1 MADDHKAKRLEI
13 AHVLFMDIVGYST
26 LLTDEQSEAL
36 QELNQIVRRTEAA
49 REAQAVGQLTIL
61 PTGDGMALVFTRSV
75 EEPVECALEISQAL
89 RAQPSL
95 PVRMGIHSG
104 PIHHVK
110 DANGRENIAGVG
122 INIAQRV
129 MDCGDAGHIL
139 VSKRVADDLAQQRRW
154 QPYLHELGDVEVKH
168 GVVVSLVNVYAET
181 IGNPTPPTRL
191 GKAHG
196 GVRALSKSTRKG
208 LSPVLRAIFIIAGL
222 AIALTFVLAIVS
234 VIFAPAIMRTL
245 DQRRSA
251 RLPQP
256 GATAPPSLADT
267 IKSEVARKI
276 TGQLKDELSR
286 ESNATAAPPSTA
298 SEIPEKSIAVL
309 PFENLSNDKDAAYFS
324 DGVTEEILNA
334 LAQIPN
340 LKVAARRSAFQFKGS
355 DLDLHK
361 IGQVLG
367 VAHILEGSLQK
378 AGDQVRINVQL
389 VDVQSGL
396 QAWSEKYDRK
406 LDNVFAVEDEIAK
419 AIATRL
425 RVQLTGGAGQPL
437 VVDSTNN
444 PQAHEL
450 YLRGLSLLAARGPGL
465 REGAEAFQQ
474 AVKLDPGYAQAWGAL
489 AITELLLPSYGLAS
503 FDASL
508 SRGES
513 AAQRALSLDP
523 NTASAHIAVGLANT
537 IRFRWPE
544 ADQAFRRA
552 LVLAPG
558 DAEAVNQYAQF
569 LATVGQLEASLRE
582 IERAQQLDPLS
593 PIIGVIHAGALAAL
607 RRDDAAEAQIKS
619 VLAAH
624 PEFQPAHA
632 WAAIEY
638 IDRKMYPEAE
648 AELRAFGK
656 LNGQN
661 GDAKALLAR
670 GMADPAQRAAA
681 VNSLETSPENADMR
695 QDTILYAFYLVSLG
709 ERGRALDQ
717 LEIYAVKHNSAFAP
731 WLWNRG
737 FDPLRDEPRF
747 KAILAKLGL
756 PYTPPA
762 VTKQ

>member
-1 MADDHKAKRLEI
+1 MADEHKAKRLEI
-13 AHVLFMDIVGYST
+13 AHVLFMDIVGYSK

-36 QELNQIVRRTEAA
+36 QELNQIVRSTEAA
-49 REAQAVGQLTIL
+49 READAAGELTLL
-61 PTGDGMALVFTRSV
+61 PTGDGMALVFTGSV
-75 EEPVECALEISQAL
+75 EEPAECALEISRAL

-168 GVVVSLVNVYAET
+168 GFVVSLVNLYAET

-191 GKAHG
+191 GKARG
-196 GVRALSKSTRKG
+196 SIPGSTAGTRKALSP
-208 LSPVLRAIFIIAGL
+208 LAWAIFIV
-222 AIALTFVLAIVS
+222 AILLLVLAIVS

-245 DQRRSA
+245 KGGLA
-251 RLPQP
+251 TLPQP
-256 GATAPPSLADT
+256 SATAAPSLADT
-267 IKSEVARKI
+267 IKSAVAKKI
-276 TGQLKDELSR
+276 TDELQGELSR
-286 ESNATAAPPSTA
+286 KKNAALGPTATGSA
-298 SEIPEKSIAVL
+298 IPEKSIAVL
-309 PFENLSNDKDAAYFS
+309 PFENLSNDKNTAYFS
-324 DGVTEEILNA
+324 DGITEEILNA

-340 LKVAARRSAFQFKGS
+340 LKVAARRSAFQFKGN
-355 DLDLHK
+355 DLDLRK

-389 VDVQSGL
+389 VDVQNGL

-419 AIATRL
+419 AIATKL

-450 YLRGLSLLAARGPGL
+450 YLRGLTLLAARGPGL
-465 REGAEAFQQ
+465 REASDLFQQ
-474 AVKLDPGYAQAWGAL
+474 AVKLDASYAQAWGAL
-489 AITELLLPSYGLAS
+489 AITELLLPSYGLDS
-503 FDASL
+503 FDASFP
-508 SRGES
+508 RGES
-513 AAQRALSLDP
+513 AAQRALSLDS
-523 NTASAHIAVGLANT
+523 NTASAYVAVGLANT
-537 IRFRWPE
+537 FRCRWPE
-544 ADQAFRRA
+544 ADQAYRRA

-569 LATVGQLEASLRE
+569 LSTVGQLEASLRE
-582 IERAQQLDPLS
+582 IEHAQQLDPLS

-607 RRDDAAEAQIKS
+607 RRDDAAEAQIKRI
-619 VLAAH
+619 LAAH
-624 PEFQPAHA
+624 PEFGAAHT
-632 WAAIEY
+632 WAAAQY

-648 AELRAFGK
+648 AELRSLGK
-656 LNGQN
+656 LKGQN
-661 GDAKALLAR
+661 EDAKALLVR
-670 GMADPAQRAAA
+670 GMADPAQRTAAL
-681 VNSLETSPENADMR
+681 NSLETSPENADLR
-695 QDTILYAFYLVSLG
+695 QDAIWYAFYLISLG
-709 ERGRALDQ
+709 ERGRALDE
-717 LEIYAVKHNSAFAP
+717 LEIYAVKHNSAFGA
-731 WLWNRG
+731 WLWDRA
-737 FDPLRDEPRF
+737 FDPLRDESRF
-747 KAILAKLGL
+747 KAVLAKLAL

-762 VTKQ
+762 ATEP